1 MWFLVESSVRRAV
14 EHLKQVDPKLAKV
27 IAEVGPCR
35 IRYLP
40 PDFET
45 LAKAIVYQQLSGK
58 VAGVIFRRL
67 VEAAGNGRLTPEAVL
82 RLRPEKMRDAGLSR
96 QKIEYLRSLARRVRD
111 GRLDLAGLRRLPD
124 SEAMRRL
131 TALKG
136 VGEWTA
142 HMFLIF
148 ALRRRDVLPAGDLG
162 IRAAVRKVYDLS
174 HLPSPREVEK
184 LGRPWRPYATV
195 ASWYL
200 WRSLEP
206 DANL

>member
-1 MWFLVESSVRRAV
+1 MRKAV
-14 EHLKQVDPKLAKV
+14 EHLKRADPKLAKV
-27 IAEVGPCR
+27 ITEVGPYR

-40 PDFET
+40 PNFET

-58 VAGVIFRRL
+58 VAGAIFRRL
-67 VEAAGNGRLTPEAVL
+67 REAAGNGRLSPEAIL
-82 RLRPEKMRDAGLSR
+82 RLDPERMRATGLSR
-96 QKIEYLRSLARRVRD
+96 QKIEYLRTLARCVQD
-111 GRLDLAGLRRLPD
+111 GSVDLASLRHLPD
-124 SEAMRRL
+124 QEVVRRL
-131 TALKG
+131 TQLKG

-148 ALRRRDVLPAGDLG
+148 ALRRPDVLPAGDLG
-162 IRAAVRKVYDLS
+162 IRAAVRKLYHLPR
-174 HLPSPREVEK
+174 LPSPREVES
-184 LGRPWRPYATV
+184 LARPWRPYATV

>member
-1 MWFLVESSVRRAV
+1 MRKAI
-14 EHLKQVDPKLAKV
+14 EHLRLADPVLGRL
-27 IAEVGPCR
+27 IAQVGPYR

-40 PDFET
+40 ADFET

-58 VAGVIFRRL
+58 VAAAIFRRL

-82 RLRPEKMRDAGLSR
+82 RLHPARMRAAGLSGR
-96 QKIEYLRSLARRVRD
+96 KIEYLRSIARAIRD
-111 GRLDLAGLRRLPD
+111 GDLDLATLGRVPD
-124 SEAMRRL
+124 AEVMRRL
-131 TALKG
+131 TQLKG

-148 ALRRRDVLPAGDLG
+148 ALRRKDVLPAGDLG
-162 IRAAVRKVYDLS
+162 IRAAVQKAYGLPR
-174 HLPSPREVEK
+174 LPSPREVEEMA
-184 LGRPWRPYATV
+184 RPWRPYATV